1 MSVVTLRDN
10 GFWISMIPMI
20 ENLEFEQILI
30 LGLSLYETKNNR
42 ILIELKTNLLKDVY
56 IIRAKDRKVIEK

>member
-10 GFWISMIPMI
+10 GFEISMIPMI

-30 LGLSLYETKNNR
+30 MVYPCTKRR
-42 ILIELKTNLLKDVY
+42 IIEC
-56 IIRAKDRKVIEK
+56 

>member
-10 GFWISMIPMI
+10 GFEISMIPMI

>member
-10 GFWISMIPMI
+10 GNFYDSNDWKSRIRTDI
-20 ENLEFEQILI
+20 NH
-30 LGLSLYETKNNR
+30 GLSLYETKNNR
-42 ILIELKTNLLKDVY
+42 MLIELKTNLLKDVY

>member
-1 MSVVTLRDN
+1 ME
-10 GFWISMIPMI
+10 ISIIPMI

-56 IIRAKDRKVIEK
+56 IIRAKDRKMIEK